1 VFNPT
6 RVVIDSFVD
15 RLRANYLRI
24 YGQMQPEYTG
34 VLEFVGRMALENIA
48 NSDAP
53 YHDME
58 HTILV
63 TSVGQEVLRGKHIV
77 EGGVSPEDWLNFVIA
92 LLCHDIGY
100 VRGVCRGDRDPNFVT
115 DADGNTVTLP
125 RGATDA
131 ALTPYHVNRSRLF
144 VIERFEQAPMID
156 HETIANNIDSTRFPL
171 PEGEGTQDNHTLHGL
186 LRASDLIGQ
195 LADRD
200 YLRKIPRLFVEFEEN
215 GANQKLGYETSA
227 DLRENYPKFFW
238 SMVSPYIDVALG
250 YLKVTQEGK
259 SWVASLYSHV
269 FIEEHKLTDNGS
281 GA

>member
-1 VFNPT
+1 
-6 RVVIDSFVD
+6 
-15 RLRANYLRI
+15 
-24 YGQMQPEYTG
+24 MHPEYSD

-77 EGGVSPEDWLNFVIA
+77 EGGVTPENWLNFVIA

-100 VRGVCRGDRDPNFVT
+100 VRGVCRGDKDPDFVV
-115 DADGNTVTLP
+115 DEAGNTVRLP

-131 ALTPYHVNRSRLF
+131 ALTPYHVARSRIF
-144 VIERFEQAPMID
+144 VKERFENASMID
-156 HETIANNIDSTRFPL
+156 HETIANDIDRTRFPL
-171 PEGEGTQDNHTLHGL
+171 PADEGISENHTLHGL

-215 GANQKLGYETSA
+215 GANKILGYKTPA
-227 DLRENYPKFFW
+227 DLRENYPRFFW
-238 SMVSPYIDVALG
+238 NKVSPYIDVALR
-250 YLKVTQEGK
+250 YLSISQEGK

-269 FIEEHKLTDNGS
+269 FIEEHKLSKSSD
-281 GA
+281 